1 MNPYRLGLSRGA
13 IELRQVLHTRKDIY
27 AYLST
32 PLLFLGVSYW
42 QSRDGD
48 DAMTQLSLAGGI
60 GSTIF
65 MFGLLTVP
73 QFLFGDRED
82 GTLLRLRGVPGA
94 MTAYVTGKV
103 FFVLVNITVSI
114 ALLLLGGRVLLGAR
128 LPDTPQHWIALV
140 WVVALG
146 IVAVVPI
153 GAAIGSLLPAARE
166 ALGIY
171 MLPMMAVMVISGTFS
186 PLRDLPEWVQNLASF
201 FPLRW
206 ITQGIRSALLPDSA
220 QALEVSGA
228 WQHTTVAS
236 VLALWA
242 VAGLALAP
250 RLLQRMARRESG
262 SRLSEREQ
270 RRVAKAAY

>member
-13 IELRQVLHTRKDIY
+13 IELRQVLRSRKDIY
-27 AYLST
+27 SYLST
-32 PLLFLGVSYW
+32 PLLFLAVSYW

-48 DAMTQLSLAGGI
+48 DATTQLSLAGGI
-60 GSTIF
+60 ASTIF

-94 MTAYVTGKV
+94 MTVYVTGKTL
-103 FFVLVNITVSI
+103 FVLVNIAVSI
-114 ALLLLGGRVLLGAR
+114 TLLLLGGWALLGIE
-128 LPDTPQHWIALV
+128 LPDTPQRWLTLL
-140 WVVALG
+140 WVVTLG
-146 IVAVVPI
+146 IMAVVPI
-153 GAAIGSLLPAARE
+153 GAAVGSLLPAARE

-171 MLPMMAVMVISGTFS
+171 MLPMMGLMIASGTFF
-186 PLRDLPEWVQNLASF
+186 PLRDLPAWLQNVVSV

-206 ITQGIRSALLPDSA
+206 IAQGLRSTLLPDSA

-228 WQHTTVAS
+228 WQHLTVAG

-250 RLLQRMARRESG
+250 RLLQRMTRRESG
-262 SRLSEREQ
+262 SRLSARERQ
-270 RRVAKAAY
+270 RMAKTAY